1 MTNNEQ
7 RSELANFLR
16 TRRARLLPTDVGLPH
31 TARRKTAG
39 LRREEVAQLA
49 CVGVTWYTWLEQGRD
64 INVSVQV
71 LDSLARTLRLSA
83 EEKAHLFL
91 LAGQTPPQHPVPQQE
106 HVSPFLHKFLEH
118 QGSNPAYITGRRWD
132 VLAWNRAACLVI
144 ANFAAMPVIERNIVR
159 LIFTNEEARR
169 LYVDWEGMAQRIL
182 AQFREGSSRY
192 RDDEQLGALITD
204 LQHCSP
210 EFACWWPRHEVQ
222 GRQDGQKKLNHSQVG
237 LLTLDHSTFQ
247 IDGYPGL
254 KMVVYLPANNET
266 DRKLEQLNKQA
277 EEQVNGHCKPTCSS
291 IYPDS
296 IIETPLQ
303 TFIRE

>member
-16 TRRARLLPTDVGLPH
+16 TRRARLSPIDVGLPH

-49 CVGVTWYTWLEQGRD
+49 GVGVTWYTWLEQGRD

-71 LDSLARTLRLSA
+71 LDSLARTLQLSA

-118 QGSNPAYITGRRWD
+118 QGSSPAYITGRRWD
-132 VLAWNRAACLVI
+132 VLAWNRAACQI
-144 ANFAAMPVIERNIVR
+144 ITNFAALPVKERNIVR
-159 LIFTNEEARR
+159 LIFTNEEVRR
-169 LYVDWEGMAQRIL
+169 RFVDWEGMAQRLL

-210 EFACWWPRHEVQ
+210 EFARWWPRHEVQ
-222 GRQDGQKKLNHSQVG
+222 GRQDGQKELIHPQAG
-237 LLTLDHSTFQ
+237 LLVLDHSTFQ
-247 IDGYPGL
+247 IDGSPGL
-254 KMVVYLPANNET
+254 KMVVYLPANDET
-266 DRKLEQLNKQA
+266 NRKLEQLNKQA
-277 EEQVNGHCKPTCSS
+277 EEQVSGHCKPTRSS

-296 IIETPLQ
+296 FIETPLQ